1 MKKMHDNAGGAAT
14 AKQLGAPSTKPG
26 QWVQTE
32 RKAHEAWSSLI
43 ARNARAAQMLH
54 QLVAHMGSKN
64 AVVISQKSLAALMG
78 CSLRTVQYAA
88 RTLAA
93 ERWVQ
98 IVKLGGAGT
107 VAAYVVNS
115 RIAWGQARE
124 HLGMSVFDAAI
135 VANINDQDIDQLEDG
150 ADLRRIPTLYPGERQ
165 LPAGPGEPPPSQ
177 MLLDGM
183 EPELPSLSP
192 GAE

>member
-1 MKKMHDNAGGAAT
+1 MKKTHVNAGGA

-32 RKAHEAWSSLI
+32 RKAHEAWASLI

-88 RTLAA
+88 KALA
-93 ERWVQ
+93 EENWVQ

-115 RIAWGQARE
+115 RIAWGQARD
-124 HLGMSVFDAAI
+124 HLGMSVFDANI
-135 VANINDQDIDQLEDG
+135 VASIDDQDVDQLENG
-150 ADLRRIPTLYPGERQ
+150 ADLRKIPTLYPGERQ

-177 MLLDGM
+177 PSLDGL
-183 EPELPSLSP
+183 EPELPSLQMP
-192 GAE
+192 GAD